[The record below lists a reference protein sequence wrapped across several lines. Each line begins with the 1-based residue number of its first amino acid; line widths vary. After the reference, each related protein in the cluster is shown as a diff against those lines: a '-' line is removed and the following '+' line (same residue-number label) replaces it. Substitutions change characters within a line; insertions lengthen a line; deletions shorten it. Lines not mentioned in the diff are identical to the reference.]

1 MRCLLPT
8 SLVPLVT
15 AIAAAPDATV
25 TDAVVVAVAAA
36 EMLPAQAPECAHAAA
51 AAVALH

>member
-8 SLVPLVT
+8 SFVPLVT
-15 AIAAAPDATV
+15 AVAAAPDETA

-36 EMLPAQAPECAHAAA
+36 EMLLAQAPECAHAAVA
-51 AAVALH
+51 AAASH